1 MYLLKI
7 KFLHQKRVC
16 YLKHNEAKFIP
27 SQVFK
32 KSKS

>member
-16 YLKHNEAKFIP
+16 YLKHNED
-27 SQVFK
+27 K
-32 KSKS
+32 KDRGASLFSTFY